1 MVCFTYRR
9 ITGSIRRKSLDAGR
23 MYALRDRK
31 QPRSQETA
39 IHQCQLPPGLHL
51 GRGPNDAVGQRQR
64 RRFVEFRPFAGP
76 CDQYL
81 CLECQFQQLVR
92 SRRFDRSIRRIHR
105 DQQSSIDQGRPPAGR
120 GRAAKG
126 FRRHIAQ
133 RHGEL
138 FSGGLLRRRRPHVRG
153 AIGGKAP
160 ETAPDRG
167 TGGFGTEEPGGRG
180 AGGGRG
186 GDQRRRTDQW
196 PE

>member
-1 MVCFTYRR
+1 MAPISNHKLKNKYRYEKNRPRHRMVCFTYRR

-126 FRRHIAQ
+126 FRRPYRSASWRTI
-133 RHGEL
+133 
-138 FSGGLLRRRRPHVRG
+138 FWWSTT
-153 AIGGKAP
+153 KASSACP
-160 ETAPDRG
+160 RNNWRKAD
-167 TGGFGTEEPGGRG
+167 
-180 AGGGRG
+180 
-186 GDQRRRTDQW
+186 
-196 PE
+196 